1 MSNQQHKEE
10 PSEEEKTREGGE
22 KSATGFN
29 EDLCQQN
36 NTATLQTDPRRLSN
50 IIHNLGIVHKWLL
63 DFVVAVVIL
72 GIMLF
77 RVLDENQTRAT
88 VQGGFF
94 RGRTGSFY
102 LANCRILPQVSNR
115 VMSSLETFVGGV
127 TNLF

>member
-1 MSNQQHKEE
+1 
-10 PSEEEKTREGGE
+10 
-22 KSATGFN
+22 
-29 EDLCQQN
+29 
-36 NTATLQTDPRRLSN
+36 
-50 IIHNLGIVHKWLL
+50 
-63 DFVVAVVIL
+63 
-72 GIMLF
+72 MLF
-77 RVLDENQTRAT
+77 RVLDENQTRAK

>member
-1 MSNQQHKEE
+1 MQINPFDVE
-10 PSEEEKTREGGE
+10 PAAQRGTEWGREDARGRE

-63 DFVVAVVIL
+63 DFVVAVVI
-72 GIMLF
+72 MLF

-88 VQGGFF
+88 VQGDFLEEEQEAFIWQTVEFF
-94 RGRTGSFY
+94 HMFQT
-102 LANCRILPQVSNR
+102 V
-115 VMSSLETFVGGV
+115 
-127 TNLF
+127 

>member
-1 MSNQQHKEE
+1 
-10 PSEEEKTREGGE
+10 
-22 KSATGFN
+22 
-29 EDLCQQN
+29 
-36 NTATLQTDPRRLSN
+36 
-50 IIHNLGIVHKWLL
+50 
-63 DFVVAVVIL
+63 
-72 GIMLF
+72 MLF

-94 RGRTGSFY
+94 RGTTGSFY